1 MIYLNRV
8 TLMGYTGD
16 DAKTY
21 IAANSGRKYVKI
33 SLATTKRRKDR
44 ETSEVRDTTQWHSVV
59 AWGNLATTLER
70 IQIRKGSPLYV
81 EGELS
86 YRTWKDSSGVQ
97 KSAVDIIA
105 ERVQTLARPP
115 QGHPAIQEDV
125 PF

>member
-8 TLMGYTGD
+8 TLMGYAGD

-33 SLATTKRRKDR
+33 SLATTKRRKD
-44 ETSEVRDTTQWHSVV
+44 RDTTQWHSVV

-115 QGHPAIQEDV
+115 QGHPTIQEDV

>member
-8 TLMGYTGD
+8 TLMGYAGD
-16 DAKTY
+16 DAKVY
-21 IAANSGRKYVKI
+21 IASNSGRKYVKI
-33 SLATTKRRKDR
+33 SLATTKCRKDR
-44 ETSEVRDTTQWHSVV
+44 ETNEVRDTTQWHSVV

-70 IQIRKGSPLYV
+70 IQIHKGAPLYV

-86 YRTWKDSSGVQ
+86 YRTWKDSSGTQ
-97 KSAVDIIA
+97 KSAVDIVA

-115 QGHPAIQEDV
+115 QGHPTIQEDV